1 MNSWSMKIK
10 LKIQDKKLYPP
21 KKENDNTLLG
31 SVVDSVYIT
40 IIQTMNASLPKIRAE

>member
-1 MNSWSMKIK
+1 MEHENKTK
-10 LKIQDKKLYPP
+10 NTRQEVVPP